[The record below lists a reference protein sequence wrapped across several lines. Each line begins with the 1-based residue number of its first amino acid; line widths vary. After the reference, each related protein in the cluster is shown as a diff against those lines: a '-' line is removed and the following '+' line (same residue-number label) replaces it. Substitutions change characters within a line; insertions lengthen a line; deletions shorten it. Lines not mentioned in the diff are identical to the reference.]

1 MDVYFLRHGQ
11 SLFNLNE
18 NNDLIDC
25 SLTSLGME
33 QSKTIE
39 FHSHPKHYSLIISS
53 PLSRC
58 LQTFNHSNLTSDH
71 FQINDL
77 FREIQT
83 GCKSDLLNENEEIS
97 IDTDEQIHQRIDQI
111 NNYLIEL
118 KDKNYQNIL
127 IISHGDLIW
136 YLTSK
141 EIHGELFGT
150 WLNNCELFH
159 WKKI

>member
-1 MDVYFLRHGQ
+1 MDVYFLRHGE
-11 SLFNLNE
+11 SLFNLNK

-25 SLTSLGME
+25 SLTSLGIE
-33 QSKTIE
+33 QSKTI
-39 FHSHPKHYSLIISS
+39 SNPKHYSLIISS

-58 LQTFNHSNLTSDH
+58 LQTFDHSNLTCDH
-71 FQINDL
+71 FQINHL

-83 GCKSDLLNENEEIS
+83 GFQSDLLNENEEVS
-97 IDTDEQIHQRIDQI
+97 IDSEEQIHQRIDQI
-111 NNYLIEL
+111 KNYLIEL
-118 KDKNYQNIL
+118 KEKNYENIL
-127 IISHGDLIW
+127 IISHADLIW

-141 EIHGELFGT
+141 EIQGELFGN